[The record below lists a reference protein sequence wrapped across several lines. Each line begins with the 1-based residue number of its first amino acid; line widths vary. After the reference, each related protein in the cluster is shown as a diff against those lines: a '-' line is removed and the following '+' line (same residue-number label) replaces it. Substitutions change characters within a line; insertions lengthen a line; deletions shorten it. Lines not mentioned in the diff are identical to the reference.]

1 MKAPLLLL
9 GLVAWVVFIVL
20 VPPKPFTDS
29 DRKPDAAPLAPADLK
44 SRPRQSTSA
53 KPGAESDSAALATG
67 GAKSRSADPQHR
79 EEARTTIDAAV
90 VSYSPAGVKEIRPY
104 LLDADPEVRAAARD
118 GMVQLGEGDA
128 IPLLRDAASKLENPE
143 EVASLQEAADLLALP
158 AWSESEDAAA
168 VIADIRAGA
177 GAEVETEE

>member
-1 MKAPLLLL
+1 MKTPLLLL

-20 VPPKPFTDS
+20 VPPKPFAEGDPKADPT
-29 DRKPDAAPLAPADLK
+29 PVAPAPADLK
-44 SRPRQSTSA
+44 SRVRQSTPSKTA
-53 KPGAESDSAALATG
+53 AESATLATG
-67 GAKSRSADPQHR
+67 DAKSRSADPQHR
-79 EEARTTIDAAV
+79 EEARTTIDSAV
-90 VSYSPAGVKEIRPY
+90 VTYSPAGVKAIRPY

-128 IPLLRDAASKLENPE
+128 VPLLRDAASKLENAE

-158 AWSESEDAAA
+158 AWSDSEDAAA

-177 GAEVETEE
+177 EVETQE